1 MRNQKIAVI
10 CAKWSAFVVQ
20 SGRDAFIA
28 AMGEKGFNPD
38 HIDVIEVPGSLEIP
52 FVGKKLLQ
60 SGYDCAIGIGLIVDG
75 GIYRH
80 EFVAQAVV
88 DGIVNVGLET
98 GKPFLSVAISPQ
110 NFREGNT
117 EDEAWFADHF
127 QIKGREAAD
136 AAEQMLDFMGA
147 LNDPKK
153 GAVT

>member
-10 CAKWSAFVVQ
+10 CAKWSEEVVH

-28 AMGEKGFNPD
+28 SMSDKGFNPE
-38 HIDVIEVPGSLEIP
+38 HIDVFAVPGSLEIP
-52 FVGKKLLQ
+52 LVGKKLLQ
-60 SGYDCAIGIGLIVDG
+60 KGYDCAVGIGLIVDG

-88 DGIVNVGLET
+88 DGIVNTSLET

-110 NFREGNT
+110 KFREGNA

-127 QIKGREAAD
+127 KIKGEEAAD
-136 AAEQMLDFMGA
+136 AAEQMLDFMSN
-147 LNDPKK
+147 LDDLKK
-153 GAVT
+153 AAA